1 MEKYR
6 TAGRLII
13 LSLVT
18 SLQERQRHW
27 QFALQFLFAALHGQQ
42 PRPLFRAQAPLHGQ
56 ETSTDPWSY
65 LTRMAN
71 FTKKKL
77 IYEWK
82 WGGSTFSL
90 SSECSQRFSCSSL
103 AKTDPKALTASES
116 TKNQWIHLIPY
127 RIKTYITVLN
137 RIILISSPNSSEKL
151 RHFYF
156 SFSYILQDIP
166 LTHR

>member
-42 PRPLFRAQAPLHGQ
+42 PRPLFWAQAPLHGQ

-71 FTKKKL
+71 IDFKK
-77 IYEWK
+77 IDEWMK
-82 WGGSTFSL
+82 INGPAVGRKEF
-90 SSECSQRFSCSSL
+90 
-103 AKTDPKALTASES
+103 
-116 TKNQWIHLIPY
+116 
-127 RIKTYITVLN
+127 
-137 RIILISSPNSSEKL
+137 
-151 RHFYF
+151 
-156 SFSYILQDIP
+156 
-166 LTHR
+166 

>member
-6 TAGRLII
+6 TTGRLII

-56 ETSTDPWSY
+56 EILTDPWSY

-71 FTKKKL
+71 FNLKK
-77 IYEWK
+77 IDEWMK
-82 WGGSTFSL
+82 TWWINIFTFF
-90 SSECSQRFSCSSL
+90 EIL
-103 AKTDPKALTASES
+103 ARIFVFLFRTTDP
-116 TKNQWIHLIPY
+116 
-127 RIKTYITVLN
+127 
-137 RIILISSPNSSEKL
+137 
-151 RHFYF
+151 
-156 SFSYILQDIP
+156 
-166 LTHR
+166 

>member
-13 LSLVT
+13 LRLCPTAGRLVT

-27 QFALQFLFAALHGQQ
+27 QFALQFLFATLHGQQ

-77 IYEWK
+77 IYE
-82 WGGSTFSL
+82 
-90 SSECSQRFSCSSL
+90 
-103 AKTDPKALTASES
+103 
-116 TKNQWIHLIPY
+116 
-127 RIKTYITVLN
+127 
-137 RIILISSPNSSEKL
+137 
-151 RHFYF
+151 
-156 SFSYILQDIP
+156 
-166 LTHR
+166 